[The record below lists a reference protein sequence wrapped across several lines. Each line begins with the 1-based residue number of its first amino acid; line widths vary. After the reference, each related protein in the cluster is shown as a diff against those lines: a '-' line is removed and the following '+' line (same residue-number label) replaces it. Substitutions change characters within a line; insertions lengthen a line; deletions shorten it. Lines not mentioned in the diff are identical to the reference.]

1 MLGGM
6 VYFET
11 KMAQPVEALL
21 PMLGLGYLF
30 NARMSPNAADAPI
43 KIQKVLDSSDA
54 MSSWRTSSGK
64 HCTYL
69 VEYAYLE
76 WEH

>member
-30 NARMSPNAADAPI
+30 NARMSPNAAE
-43 KIQKVLDSSDA
+43 
-54 MSSWRTSSGK
+54 
-64 HCTYL
+64 CTY
-69 VEYAYLE
+69 
-76 WEH
+76 